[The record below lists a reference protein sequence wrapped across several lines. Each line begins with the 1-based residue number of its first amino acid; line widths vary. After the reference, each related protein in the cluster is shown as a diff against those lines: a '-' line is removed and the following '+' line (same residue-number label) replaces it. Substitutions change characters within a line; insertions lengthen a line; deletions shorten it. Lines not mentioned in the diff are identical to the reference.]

1 MSFGADSV
9 VILSSDDEESQVAR
23 LRRPER
29 KRKQRPPPPLFPP
42 LERFLPS
49 IPPKDANGV
58 CKRIP
63 VCNDPQAG
71 AVCVMLQQDKFCLLH
86 ASSNALG
93 ESLGTPEGTT
103 RGVYAMIAASDVDHW
118 RANVAACLD
127 RQGNFDSTTFTRYLH
142 TVGVE
147 LIAIGTADSLAHFL
161 ALVGGKEDVAA
172 VVATSGGHA
181 RALRRQGGGWLALES
196 LRGGKARV
204 LRTEVDWLQA
214 MGSGAHTMF
223 SIRRFAPHP
232 VDVPAPRE
240 L

>member
-29 KRKQRPPPPLFPP
+29 KRKQRPPPPPFPP
-42 LERFLPS
+42 LEHFLPS
-49 IPPKDANGV
+49 IPKKDANGV

-71 AVCVMLQQDKFCLLH
+71 AVCVMLQQDDFCMLH

-103 RGVYAMIAASDVDHW
+103 RGVYAMIATSDVDHW
-118 RANVAACLD
+118 RKNAASCLD
-127 RQGNFDSTTFTRYLH
+127 RRGNFDSFTFARYLH

-147 LIAIGTADSLAHFL
+147 LVAIGTADSLAHFA
-161 ALVGGKEDVAA
+161 ALVEGKEDVDA
-172 VVATSGGHA
+172 VVAVRDRHA
-181 RALRRQGGGWLALES
+181 RALRRQGAGWLALES
-196 LRGGKARV
+196 LRCGKARA
-204 LRTEVDWLQA
+204 LRTEGDWLVA
-214 MGSGAHTMF
+214 MGSGVHNLF